1 MKRSLF
7 IFCLITFSCSL
18 VAEEFVRKY
27 FIVWNV
33 GQGQWATRVDARECW
48 HFDRG
53 GEFFPGKFRKLCARK
68 TQKLFISHWDW
79 DHVGGIGALDS
90 GTCLA
95 KGPIGKSNRRK
106 MSLVAKFK
114 PCPSFPQNIFSWTP
128 EIGAAPVI
136 SENPKRRQTKSLWR
150 RAKPNSNDSSHI
162 FLTDSVLIPGDAPVS
177 SEKQWLHSLPL
188 SSVKILLLGH
198 HGSKT
203 STSQELLD
211 ELPRLKQAVSSARW
225 RRYHHPHPEV
235 AARLAKARVALLR
248 TEDWGNIWFEL

>member
-7 IFCLITFSCSL
+7 LFLLITLSASL
-18 VAEEFVRKY
+18 TADEFVRKY
-27 FIVWNV
+27 FVVWNV

-53 GEFFPGKFRKLCARK
+53 GEFFPGKFRKTCARK
-68 TQKLFISHWDW
+68 SQKLFISHWDW
-79 DHVGGIGALDS
+79 DHVGGIGSLDPD
-90 GTCLA
+90 TCLA
-95 KGPIGKSNRRK
+95 KGPLGKSNRRK
-106 MSLVAKFK
+106 MSLVAKFQ
-114 PCPSFPQNIFSWTP
+114 PCAHFPKSVFSWSP
-128 EIGAAPVI
+128 EFPEPQKNSVWTK
-136 SENPKRRQTKSLWR
+136 PKG
-150 RAKPNSNDSSHI
+150 KPNSNDSSHI
-162 FLTDSVLIPGDAPVS
+162 FLTGSILIPGDAPVA
-177 SEKQWLHSLPL
+177 SEKKWLHSLPL

-211 ELPRLKQAVSSARW
+211 ALPHLKQAVSSARW

-235 AARLAKARVALLR
+235 AARLAKARVPLLR

>member
-7 IFCLITFSCSL
+7 IFCLITLSCSL
-18 VAEEFVRKY
+18 IAEEFVRKY
-27 FIVWNV
+27 FVVWNV
-33 GQGQWATRVDARECW
+33 GQGQWATRVDAQECW

-90 GTCLA
+90 ETCLA

-106 MSLVAKFK
+106 MALVAKFK
-114 PCPSFPQNIFSWTP
+114 PCVRFPQNIFSWTP
-128 EIGAAPVI
+128 EIPPTSAGRNGRPI
-136 SENPKRRQTKSLWR
+136 PRGRQ
-150 RAKPNSNDSSHI
+150 AKPNSNDSSHI
-162 FLTDSVLIPGDAPVS
+162 FLTGSVLIPGDAPVS
-177 SEKQWLHSLPL
+177 SEKKWLHSLPL
-188 SSVKILLLGH
+188 SSVKVLLLGH

-211 ELPRLKQAVSSARW
+211 ALPHLKQAVSSARW

-235 AARLAKARVALLR
+235 TARLTNARVPLLR